1 MKSSHSRELEIL
13 FREKT
18 SPSCQTCD
26 APLCPLDKDIEQR
39 YWFPDEPICRAKKF
53 SEVDWIRNQRKIKKR
68 GLDNSRYFTLEMLK
82 RNCVIRRGI
91 KGLNPDLPCDTEEE
105 RIRRWLARHPPRR
118 SISTDERQRLA
129 DRMRRLRTLRK

>member
-1 MKSSHSRELEIL
+1 MKSPHNQGSDSVLT
-13 FREKT
+13 EKKC
-18 SPSCQTCD
+18 PSCKMCD
-26 APLCPLDKDIEQR
+26 APLCPLDKDIQWR
-39 YWFPDEPICRAKKF
+39 YWFPDESICKDRKF
-53 SEVDWIRNQRKIKKR
+53 GMLDWIKNQRKIKKR
-68 GLDNSRYFTLEMLK
+68 TLDNSRYFTLEMLN

-118 SISTDERQRLA
+118 SISIDERQRLA